1 MNSNHDLTLQ
11 EIIKRLKA
19 AKCITD
25 FDRCVYV
32 NAYGS
37 EAVGFIEATCEQMPD
52 IENPNN
58 RIGAMLN
65 IAYDKG
71 FDDCYQMILNVIME
85 RGVSVE

>member
-1 MNSNHDLTLQ
+1 MDSNNELALQ
-11 EIIKRLKA
+11 AIIKRLKA
-19 AKCITD
+19 TKCITD

-37 EAVGFIEATCEQMPD
+37 DAVGFIEATCEQMPD
-52 IENPNN
+52 VDNPNN

-71 FDDCYQMILNVIME
+71 FDDCYQMILNVMKE
-85 RGVSVE
+85 WGVNVE